1 MIQTRNNNIDHPHQN
16 SQQIQTEQKVQE
28 SSKHGVMTSETGSQI
43 EKIEIL
49 K

>member
-1 MIQTRNNNIDHPHQN
+1 MIQTGNNNMDHPHQN

-28 SSKHGVMTSETGSQI
+28 SSKYGVTASETGSQI